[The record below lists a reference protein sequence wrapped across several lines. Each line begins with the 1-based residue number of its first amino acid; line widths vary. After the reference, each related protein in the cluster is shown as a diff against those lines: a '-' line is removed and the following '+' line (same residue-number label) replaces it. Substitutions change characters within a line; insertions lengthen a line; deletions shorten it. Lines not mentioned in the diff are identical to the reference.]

1 MAGSVPILNTAFK
14 ILLVTNVCFTA
25 VKIHRDSGK
34 LADFHSTEKKKKR
47 KKERKRLGSLTEAQE
62 NQTFTVSSHYGHVHV
77 INSGLHS
84 ASPKARKGRA
94 GLH

>member
-1 MAGSVPILNTAFK
+1 MWISSLYHAVNGVNGVHLMAGSVPILNTAFK

-47 KKERKRLGSLTEAQE
+47 EKKKERGL
-62 NQTFTVSSHYGHVHV
+62 VH
-77 INSGLHS
+77 
-84 ASPKARKGRA
+84 
-94 GLH
+94 